1 MSKKMHDKINKCV
14 QRISDS
20 WVRRCHPEV
29 TENIEMVRLD
39 HSYGSPPDQANDH
52 DPDQHSIHDVASEET
67 VGEDSDGEID
77 LFWREGRR
85 VVELGVLSD
94 QLAGCKMCS
103 QPLSLQNCV
112 GEKRYGLGTLLY
124 VICDNKSCCHR
135 NRLVLGNAASQQ
147 TKNMAF
153 LVGT

>member
-1 MSKKMHDKINKCV
+1 
-14 QRISDS
+14 
-20 WVRRCHPEV
+20 
-29 TENIEMVRLD
+29 MVRLD

-67 VGEDSDGEID
+67 VGEDSDGEIN

-124 VICDNKSCCHR
+124 IICDNKSCCHR